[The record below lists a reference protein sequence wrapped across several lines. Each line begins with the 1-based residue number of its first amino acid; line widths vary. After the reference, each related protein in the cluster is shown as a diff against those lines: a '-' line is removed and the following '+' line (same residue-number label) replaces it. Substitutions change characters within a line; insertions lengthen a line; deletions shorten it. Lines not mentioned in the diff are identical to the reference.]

1 MAQVVFE
8 RISKTFVDDKKGKFN
23 AVDDISF
30 EIKDKEFV
38 VFVGPSGCGKTT
50 SLRMISGLEKQTSG
64 NIFIGDKIVNALH
77 PKERNIAM
85 VFQDY
90 ALYPH
95 MTVFENLSFGLKNL
109 KTKKSAIEKKVK
121 EAVKILGIEELL
133 DRKPRE
139 LSGGQRQRVAIG
151 RAIVRNPEVFLFD
164 EPLSNLDAKLRVQMR
179 VELAE
184 LHKKLGTTIVYVT
197 HDQVE
202 AMTLGER
209 IVVMNQGRVQQ
220 FATPDELYNAPANLF
235 VASFIG
241 APSMNFIEGQ
251 VGGDHIK
258 VNGDPFTIPK
268 NYRGSANDLYNGR
281 KVTIG
286 IRPEDILDPQ
296 FSSHLTNSIQIHAD
310 IKVVERLGNENLLYF
325 DKYGSHFTARVDAG
339 SKISA
344 GENAHLNIN
353 LDKLYLFDMENGNA
367 FKKGAGIS

>member
-1 MAQVVFE
+1 MARVVFE
-8 RISKTFVDDKKGKFN
+8 HVSKTFTDDKRGVFN
-23 AVDDISF
+23 AVSDISF

-64 NIFIGDKIVNALH
+64 NIYIGDRLVNHLQ

-95 MTVFENLSFGLKNL
+95 MTVYENLAFGLKNL
-109 KTKKSAIEKKVK
+109 KTKKEIIEQKVK
-121 EAVKILGIEELL
+121 EASKILGIEGLL

-209 IVVMNQGRVQQ
+209 IVVMNEGKVQQ
-220 FATPDELYNAPANLF
+220 IATPTELYNNPANLF

-241 APSMNFIEGQ
+241 APSMNFIEG
-251 VGGDHIK
+251 HIDNGK
-258 VNGDPFTIPK
+258 IAVNGDTFPIPNK
-268 NYRGSANDLYNGR
+268 FFHGNALYNGQ

-286 IRPEDILDPQ
+286 IRPEDISDPH
-296 FSSHLTNSIQIHAD
+296 FSRQITNSSELQANIR
-310 IKVVERLGNENLLYF
+310 VVEHLGNEKLLYF
-325 DKYGSHFTARVDAG
+325 DKYGTNFTARVDAESEIRSG
-339 SKISA
+339 DSVK
-344 GENAHLNIN
+344 LNFN
-353 LDKLYLFDMENGNA
+353 LDKMYLFDSESGVSLSRE
-367 FKKGAGIS
+367 GGH

>member
-8 RISKTFVDDKKGKFN
+8 EISKTFSDDKRGTFN
-23 AVDDISF
+23 AIDNISF
-30 EIKDKEFV
+30 TIKDKEFV

-50 SLRMISGLEKQTSG
+50 SLRMIAGLEKQTRG
-64 NIFIGDKIVNALH
+64 NIYIGDQVVNDLH

-95 MTVFENLSFGLKNL
+95 MTVYENLAFGLKNL
-109 KTKKSAIEKKVK
+109 KVKKAEINEKVHN
-121 EAVKILGIEELL
+121 AVKILGIENLL
-133 DRKPRE
+133 NRKPRE

-151 RAIVRNPEVFLFD
+151 RAIVRNPDVFLFD

-209 IVVMNQGRVQQ
+209 IVVMNDGEVQQ
-220 FATPDELYNAPANLF
+220 FATPEELYHNPANVF

-241 APSMNFIEGQ
+241 APSMNFIEGRLEYGQ
-251 VGGDHIK
+251 IIF
-258 VNGDPFTIPK
+258 NGDSIGLPAKFR
-268 NYRGSANDLYNGR
+268 YLSDRYNG
-281 KVTIG
+281 KEVIIG

-296 FSSHLTNSIQIHAD
+296 FSRHIENRAEIQAN

-325 DKYGSHFTARVDAG
+325 DKYGSHFTARIDPE
-339 SKISA
+339 SKIKS
-344 GENAHLNIN
+344 GDDVPLILN
-353 LDKLYLFDMENGNA
+353 LDKLFLFDKESRLSMAKEA
-367 FKKGAGIS
+367 VLK